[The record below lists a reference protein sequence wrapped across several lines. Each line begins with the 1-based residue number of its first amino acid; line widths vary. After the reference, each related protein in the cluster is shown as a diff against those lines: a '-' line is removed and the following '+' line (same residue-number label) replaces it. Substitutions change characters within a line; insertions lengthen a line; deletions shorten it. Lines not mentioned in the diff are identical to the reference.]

1 MRLKHKE
8 KETKMQFPKVN
19 DNPQSLPLLNNK
31 VERRLLGAKYNNYK
45 KLTKYKT
52 KQKLHLKK
60 KKTIKKTSSLL
71 SPRTLQ
77 YLNTIKPAKEMFLYH
92 ATIWFSINTW
102 MGCPWSLK
110 CIALKIHKCTLKY
123 LQFITL

>member
-1 MRLKHKE
+1 MRLKHKG

-19 DNPQSLPLLNNK
+19 DNPQSLPVLNNK

-60 KKTIKKTSSLL
+60 KKTIKSVLPPLTTDPPIPKHHQTSKRNVSL
-71 SPRTLQ
+71 PCN
-77 YLNTIKPAKEMFLYH
+77 YLV
-92 ATIWFSINTW
+92 
-102 MGCPWSLK
+102 
-110 CIALKIHKCTLKY
+110 
-123 LQFITL
+123 

>member
-45 KLTKYKT
+45 KLSKYYQEQNTITK
-52 KQKLHLKK
+52 KLSKYYQEQNTITI
-60 KKTIKKTSSLL
+60 KTIK
-71 SPRTLQ
+71 
-77 YLNTIKPAKEMFLYH
+77 I
-92 ATIWFSINTW
+92 
-102 MGCPWSLK
+102 
-110 CIALKIHKCTLKY
+110 
-123 LQFITL
+123 

>member
-45 KLTKYKT
+45 NYQNIKLTKNY
-52 KQKLHLKK
+52 
-60 KKTIKKTSSLL
+60 I
-71 SPRTLQ
+71 
-77 YLNTIKPAKEMFLYH
+77 
-92 ATIWFSINTW
+92 
-102 MGCPWSLK
+102 
-110 CIALKIHKCTLKY
+110 
-123 LQFITL
+123 